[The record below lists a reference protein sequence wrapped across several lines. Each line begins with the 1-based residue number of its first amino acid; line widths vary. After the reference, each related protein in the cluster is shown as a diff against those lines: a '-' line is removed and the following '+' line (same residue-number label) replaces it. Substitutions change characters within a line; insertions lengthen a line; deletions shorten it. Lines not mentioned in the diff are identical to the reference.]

1 MKMKIGIIGAGA
13 MARVLCKLAINA
25 GHQVMLSNSRG
36 KDSLIA
42 LAKATTCLAGTAN
55 EAAEFGE
62 IAIIAVPLNA
72 YRSVPKEPLRGKIV
86 LDLLNYFPHRDG
98 NIPELQRGE
107 ITTSELLARHLPETR
122 IVKAFN
128 SITVDDLTTDA
139 RPVGASKR
147 RAVPIASDDQEAKV
161 IASRLIDELGF
172 DTVDAGLL
180 ADSWRFERF
189 RPVYCVAL
197 DKETLKARL
206 ASTSRESNV
215 PDGYWLYNRQVLL

>member
-1 MKMKIGIIGAGA
+1 
-13 MARVLCKLAINA
+13 
-25 GHQVMLSNSRG
+25 
-36 KDSLIA
+36 
-42 LAKATTCLAGTAN
+42 
-55 EAAEFGE
+55 
-62 IAIIAVPLNA
+62 
-72 YRSVPKEPLRGKIV
+72 
-86 LDLLNYFPHRDG
+86 
-98 NIPELQRGE
+98 
-107 ITTSELLARHLPETR
+107 
-122 IVKAFN
+122 
-128 SITVDDLTTDA
+128 
-139 RPVGASKR
+139 VGASKR